1 MTQERNKYFF
11 SVEGETEKWYLDWL
25 KKTVNQSDK
34 AQSKIAV
41 TCQIEKNPIK
51 FAKRLAILQP
61 TQIYHLSDYESDEEI
76 HVQGFKDTMDNMKR
90 AERLGKKIE
99 YRFGYSNFTFEL
111 WMILHKADCNT
122 CYIHRRQYI
131 KPLNQAY
138 GENFEDLDQYKHK
151 DNFDRV
157 LSKLTLDDVISAV
170 NRSKAIMR
178 KNKENGYTLHQ
189 YKGFTYYK
197 ENPSLMIWEAVE
209 KILSDSGI
217 M

>member
-25 KKTVNQSDK
+25 KRTVNQSDK

-41 TCQIEKNPIK
+41 TCYIEKNPLK
-51 FAKRLAILQP
+51 CAKRLAILQP

-76 HVQGFKDTMDNMKR
+76 HVQGFKDTMDNMKK

-111 WMILHKADCNT
+111 WMILHKADCNA
-122 CYIHRRQYI
+122 CYTHRRQYI

-138 GENFEDLDQYKHK
+138 SESFEDLDQYKHK

-170 NRSKAIMR
+170 NRSKTIMR